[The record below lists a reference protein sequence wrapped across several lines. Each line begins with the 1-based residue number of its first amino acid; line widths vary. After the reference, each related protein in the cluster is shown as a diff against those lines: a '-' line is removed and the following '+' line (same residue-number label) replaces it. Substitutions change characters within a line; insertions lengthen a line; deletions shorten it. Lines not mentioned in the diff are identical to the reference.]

1 MTLQELT
8 SDELSQLRTTSK
20 DPTLK
25 KLMDSRIADIKNDDF
40 SIAVKDIDGM
50 LRREY
55 LRGMCEAYSAI
66 ANLSQAVEEEYEL
79 RKKEEALAQPKKT

>member
-55 LRGMCEAYSAI
+55 LRGMCEAYSAV
-66 ANLSQAVEEEYEL
+66 ASLQAAVEEEYEL
-79 RKKEEALAQPKKT
+79 RKKEEALAHPKKT